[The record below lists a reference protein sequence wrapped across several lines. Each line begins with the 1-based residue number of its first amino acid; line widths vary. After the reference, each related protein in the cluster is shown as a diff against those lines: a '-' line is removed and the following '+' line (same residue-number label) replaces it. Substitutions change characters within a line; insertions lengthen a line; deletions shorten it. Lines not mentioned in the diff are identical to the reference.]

1 MLQMCGPTGIGF
13 LFGKSDLL
21 SAMPPFLGKFLYS
34 KQFCICV
41 YDSYDADGNLQA
53 VSNFFFFLPISTGGG
68 EMISDVFLD
77 HSTFADPPSRLVDL
91 FKY

>member
-1 MLQMCGPTGIGF
+1 MCGPTGIGF

-41 YDSYDADGNLQA
+41 YDSYDADGNLRV
-53 VSNFFFFLPISTGGG
+53 VSNFFFFPPNLYRWRRNDFRRFFRSFNFCRSSIQVGGF
-68 EMISDVFLD
+68 I
-77 HSTFADPPSRLVDL
+77 
-91 FKY
+91 